1 MAKKCIV
8 LRGLP
13 ASGKSTWAKKLV
25 DDNPGKYKR
34 ISKDNLRSMMDNT
47 HWSKG
52 NEKFILKTRDA
63 LILLGLQEGYHILV
77 DDTNLLPRHEQVIRD
92 LVKGLAVVEVKDF
105 TDVPLEVCIERDKHR
120 QNYVGE
126 QVIRKMHRD
135 FLASKPP
142 VLVVDPELPHA
153 LICDLDGTL
162 ALLNGRN
169 PYDASLCEQD
179 LVNEVVAR
187 IVWMHSASHR
197 VLLVSGRK
205 EEHRPQTERWLHKY
219 LLEYSVLWMRATD
232 DSRKDV
238 EVKRDIY
245 NEHIKGRY
253 NIDFVLDD
261 RSSVVNFWRSQGLTV
276 LQVADGDF

>member
-1 MAKKCIV
+1 MSRKCII

-13 ASGKSTWAKKLV
+13 GSGKSTWVKKLI

-34 ISKDNLRSMMDNT
+34 ISKDDLRSMMDNS

-52 NEKFILKTRDA
+52 NEKFILKIRDA

-77 DDTNLLPRHEQVIRD
+77 DDTNLLPRHEQVIRE
-92 LVKGLAVVEVKDF
+92 LVKGLAIVEIKDF
-105 TDVPLEVCIERDKHR
+105 TGVPLEECIERDKHR

-126 QVIRKMHRD
+126 EVIRKMYRD
-135 FLASKPP
+135 FLAPKQPTI
-142 VLVVDPELPHA
+142 VIDPSLPHA

-162 ALLNGRN
+162 ALMNGRN
-169 PYDASLCEQD
+169 PYDASLCEND
-179 LVNEVVAR
+179 LLNEPVAG
-187 IVWMHSASHR
+187 IVRQHTQIT
-197 VLLVSGRK
+197 LLVSGRK
-205 EEHRPQTERWLHKY
+205 EEHRPQTERWLLQHGIVY
-219 LLEYSVLWMRATD
+219 YALWMRATD
-232 DSRKDV
+232 DNRRDV

-253 NIDFVLDD
+253 NIDYILDD
-261 RSSVVNFWRSQGLTV
+261 RKQVVEFWRSQGLTV